1 MVCEA
6 ESRCLGGMYAFLPKG
21 TWWELLEDH
30 NHYSTLKRDPT
41 LFFFFLCVF
50 LWEGILPGNLESD
63 LLFIHFPVRH
73 LLGFGALGEGHAM
86 SNIESLLSHPAPGE
100 LAQLVSWRF

>member
-6 ESRCLGGMYAFLPKG
+6 ESRCLGGMHAFLPKG
-21 TWWELLEDH
+21 TWWELLEDR

-41 LFFFFLCVF
+41 LFFLCVF

-100 LAQLVSWRF
+100 FAQLVSWRF

>member
-1 MVCEA
+1 MLFYPKA
-6 ESRCLGGMYAFLPKG
+6 RGGNFWRITTIILHLR
-21 TWWELLEDH
+21 EIRLFF
-30 NHYSTLKRDPT
+30 
-41 LFFFFLCVF
+41 FFFFLCVF

>member
-1 MVCEA
+1 MLFYPKA
-6 ESRCLGGMYAFLPKG
+6 RGGNFWRITTIILHLR
-21 TWWELLEDH
+21 EIRLF
-30 NHYSTLKRDPT
+30 
-41 LFFFFLCVF
+41 FFFFLCVF

-86 SNIESLLSHPAPGE
+86 SNIESLLSHPALGE

>member
-1 MVCEA
+1 MLFYPKA
-6 ESRCLGGMYAFLPKG
+6 RGGNFWRITTIILHLR
-21 TWWELLEDH
+21 EIRLFFF
-30 NHYSTLKRDPT
+30 
-41 LFFFFLCVF
+41 FFFFLCVF

-86 SNIESLLSHPAPGE
+86 SNIESRLSHPAPGQ